1 MIVSRETFEKKHL
14 VFSCLCGI
22 IAINPFGEKGGFMTK
37 IISLSNQKGGVGKTT
52 TAVNVAAAMGL
63 LGKKTLII
71 DLDPQGNT
79 TSGLGFDKR
88 SVKQSTYDVLDGDA
102 TPEEITK
109 KTDFD
114 NLSLMP
120 SNINLAGLDARI
132 NLFSGKEARLKN
144 KISNFKNN
152 YDYIFIDCP
161 PSLGIVTINAL
172 CASDSVLVPIQ
183 GEYFALEGLSQLMNT
198 IKIIKRHHNADLD
211 IEGILMTM
219 FDSRL
224 NLTKQVMEEVKKN
237 FPNKVFETVIP
248 RTVRISEATS
258 FGKPVVH
265 FDKSNKGSLAYINL
279 AKEILE

>member
-1 MIVSRETFEKKHL
+1 M
-14 VFSCLCGI
+14 
-22 IAINPFGEKGGFMTK
+22 AK

-79 TSGLGFDKR
+79 ISGLGFDKR
-88 SVKQSTYDVLDGDA
+88 NIKRSTYDVLDGD
-102 TPEEITK
+102 TEPEEITQ
-109 KTDFD
+109 KTEFD

-120 SNINLAGLDARI
+120 SNINLAGLDAGI

-161 PSLGIVTINAL
+161 PSLGIITINAL
-172 CASDSVLVPIQ
+172 CASNSVLVPIQ
-183 GEYFALEGLSQLMNT
+183 GEYYALEGLSQLMNT
-198 IKIIKRHHNADLD
+198 IKLMKRHHNAELD

-258 FGKPVVH
+258 FGKPVVF
-265 FDKSNKGSLAYINL
+265 FDKFNKGSLAYMNL
-279 AKEILE
+279 AKEILKKSKGVDL